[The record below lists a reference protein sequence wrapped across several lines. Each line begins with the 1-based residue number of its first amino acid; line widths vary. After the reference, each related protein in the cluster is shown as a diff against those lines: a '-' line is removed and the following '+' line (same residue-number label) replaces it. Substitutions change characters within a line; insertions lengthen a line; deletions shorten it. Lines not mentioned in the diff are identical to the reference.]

1 MNLQEMAV
9 AHFFS
14 DENKK
19 KMVDKLNDNVN
30 IPFLNENTEEKIF
43 NAIYDSIEDVVKN
56 AMKEKF

>member
-30 IPFLNENTEEKIF
+30 IPFLSENTEEKIF
-43 NAIYDSIEDVVKN
+43 TTMFDVIEDVLKHG
-56 AMKEKF
+56 K

>member
-43 NAIYDSIEDVVKN
+43 TTMFDVIEDGLK
-56 AMKEKF
+56 KGK

>member
-43 NAIYDSIEDVVKN
+43 TTMFDVIEDVLK
-56 AMKEKF
+56 KGK